1 VANTASSAATAQNL
15 KTLHVTTG
23 VEWRRWLRANHK
35 REREVLLV
43 YDKAHTGKPRIPYR
57 DALEEALCFGW
68 IDAQVRRIDDDRY
81 AQKWTP
87 RRPGS
92 RWSEINLRIAKK
104 LIAEKRMTKAGLDA
118 LGADPKKAPPPP
130 QPPPTLPV
138 PKEFA
143 AALRRNRT
151 ARANFEALAPGY
163 RTRYLYWISTAKRDE
178 TRRKRITEA
187 VQLLAQGV
195 KSIMK

>member
-1 VANTASSAATAQNL
+1 MI
-15 KTLHVTTG
+15 TLHITTRQ
-23 VEWRRWLRANHK
+23 EWRRWLRANHK
-35 REREVLLV
+35 RETGVLLV
-43 YDKAHTGKPRIPYR
+43 YEKRHTGKPRIPYR
-57 DALEEALCFGW
+57 DALEEAICFGW

-92 RWSEINLRIAKK
+92 GWSEINRAIAQQ
-104 LIAEKRMTKAGLDA
+104 LIEQGRMTKTGLEA
-118 LGADPKKAPPPP
+118 LGADPKKAPPAPRPP
-130 QPPPTLPV
+130 
-138 PKEFA
+138 
-143 AALRRNRT
+143 AALPLPKDFARALQRNAR

-178 TRRKRITEA
+178 TKKKRIAEA
-187 VQLLAQGV
+187 MQLLAQGV